1 MQLSLN
7 RRFAGNWFLGGNY
20 TISRLYGNYSGLASS
35 DEIRTP
41 GFSSYGADQQQGAQ
55 SFRPGGNANRG
66 FDLDEMMWDSKGNLD
81 VRGRLATDRP
91 HVLKVYGSY
100 MAPFGT
106 QIGLNQY
113 VGSGTPLTTYV
124 STSHATDAFVEGRG
138 DMGRTP
144 VLVDDRPLALTR
156 DRRPQRPRALR
167 VERAEHLQPE
177 DGSASLQLPQSQSQ
191 RRASRSATTTICPK
205 GYDYRAE
212 ILRMPDGQN
221 AFEPRYNMPDLWSD
235 GTSGYFMVKFLF

>member
-1 MQLSLN
+1 
-7 RRFAGNWFLGGNY
+7 
-20 TISRLYGNYSGLASS
+20 
-35 DEIRTP
+35 
-41 GFSSYGADQQQGAQ
+41 
-55 SFRPGGNANRG
+55 
-66 FDLDEMMWDSKGNLD
+66 MMWDSKGNLD

-144 VLVDDRPLALTR
+144 VLSTTDLLLSHEIGVRSDRVRFELNVLNIFNQKTVR
-156 DRRPQRPRALR
+156 HRFNYLNRN
-167 VERAEHLQPE
+167 
-177 DGSASLQLPQSQSQ
+177 
-191 RRASRSATTTICPK
+191 RSAARPVLDDNDLSL

-221 AFEPRYNMPDLWSD
+221 AL
-235 GTSGYFMVKFLF
+235 